1 MKVILNDFIEHVGE
15 RGDSVEVKP
24 GFARNYLLPKGLAYP
39 DTPGN
44 RRRFE
49 QEQNHWEEMD
59 LTRRSAAEVLAKD
72 LDGTELKFERRAG
85 EKDVLF
91 GSVSVAD
98 IAKDLADKG
107 FEIDRKRVMLDH
119 PIKEL
124 GNFEVEINVHRDFQ
138 VMLPV
143 FVVRPGEEPKREDA
157 TKEVSAEVVAEEA
170 IAVVETPDAVT
181 SETTDVAATEPDSVA
196 ATEPDNVTAAEPD
209 DVAVTEPDDVVK
221 PEAAVE

>member
-98 IAKDLADKG
+98 IAKDLAEKG
-107 FEIDRKRVMLDH
+107 FEIDRKRVMLKH

-124 GNFEVEINVHRDFQ
+124 GNFEVEINIHRDVQ
-138 VMLPV
+138 VTLPV
-143 FVVRPGEEPKREDA
+143 FVVRPGEEPNRDA
-157 TKEVSAEVVAEEA
+157 EISEIAEVSADEEVVEAEVVATEVA
-170 IAVVETPDAVT
+170 
-181 SETTDVAATEPDSVA
+181 VAATEV
-196 ATEPDNVTAAEPD
+196 AAEP
-209 DVAVTEPDDVVK
+209 EPE
-221 PEAAVE
+221 PEPETAVE